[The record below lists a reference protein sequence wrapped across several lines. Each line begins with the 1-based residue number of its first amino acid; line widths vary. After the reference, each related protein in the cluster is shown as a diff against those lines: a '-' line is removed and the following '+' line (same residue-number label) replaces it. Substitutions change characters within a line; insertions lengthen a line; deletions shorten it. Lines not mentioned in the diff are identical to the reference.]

1 MPPREEPMKIYG
13 VPLSVH
19 TRKVILSAR
28 IKSIPYVSV
37 PVVPVV
43 PDNPPSNWR
52 SISPTGLIPAID
64 DGGYVLAD
72 STAIVLYL
80 ERRSEEPALLPRDP
94 SEYGR
99 ALFLDS
105 WAGSELFRRVIHP
118 IFRQQVV
125 APRIRKERSND
136 AVIAAALEK
145 AAPEAFAYLE
155 GRHSSRHHGA
165 RRAVGVLLSAG
176 SGDRR
181 AGAPARR
188 LHRRPF
194 GRIVNFSGPL
204 RSMATTRAS
213 FWCNARS
220 NRARHALDV
229 CARFQSRRRAAR
241 SPPP

>member
-1 MPPREEPMKIYG
+1 MPSRQESMKIYG
-13 VPLSVH
+13 VPMSVH
-19 TRKVILSAR
+19 TRKVILAAR

-37 PVVPVV
+37 PVIPVV

-80 ERRSEEPALLPRDP
+80 ERRSQEPALLPSGASD
-94 SEYGR
+94 YGR

-118 IFRQQVV
+118 TFHEQVV

-136 AVIAAALEK
+136 AVIIAALEK

-155 GRHSSRHHGA
+155 SLAPEPFLVGNALSIADLAVVSNLVLYHYLGYRIDVGRYPKLATYFGLHLKSPALAAALEDERPFVENMG
-165 RRAVGVLLSAG
+165 L
-176 SGDRR
+176 DRR
-181 AGAPARR
+181 F
-188 LHRRPF
+188 L
-194 GRIVNFSGPL
+194 S
-204 RSMATTRAS
+204 
-213 FWCNARS
+213 
-220 NRARHALDV
+220 
-229 CARFQSRRRAAR
+229 
-241 SPPP
+241 